1 MDRTFLS
8 PVSRWLAIVLA
19 VAAVITVLAMT
30 GCSSAVPA
38 AGNVDN
44 KATKTL
50 AEKGVRFIDV
60 RTASEFDAG
69 HMPNAENV
77 PLDQLPAALAA
88 WDPAQPVLVY
98 CATGARSAE
107 AMAILTGA
115 GFKTVYN
122 LTQGIAAWDGE
133 VTTAPGGAVAAGG
146 GINAAT
152 GGLPIMY
159 EFYTD
164 W

>member
-1 MDRTFLS
+1 MDRRTLVS
-8 PVSRWLAIVLA
+8 VSRWLTFVLA
-19 VAAVITVLAMT
+19 AVAVVGVLAMT
-30 GCSSAVPA
+30 GCNSAMPT

-44 KATKTL
+44 KTAKAL
-50 AEKGVRFIDV
+50 ADKGVRFIDV
-60 RTASEFDAG
+60 RTPSEFDAG
-69 HMPNAENV
+69 HVPGAENV
-77 PLDQLPAALAA
+77 PLDQLPTALTG
-88 WDPAQPVLVY
+88 WDPAKPVLVY

-107 AMAILTGA
+107 AMSVLTGA

-122 LTQGIAAWDGE
+122 LTQGIVAWDGE

-146 GINAAT
+146 GINAAA